1 MDSIREFYESG
12 GYSKDYS
19 FSDFKD
25 IVSSPF
31 KFLRESTNEFKEV
44 RFELFGV
51 FLPSHGR
58 FDKYIERCKKLLEEA
73 KEKGDDYKIGL
84 YSGIIERS
92 KEVKFKKRCRKK
104 QE

>member
-12 GYSKDYS
+12 GYFKEYS
-19 FSDFKD
+19 YSDFKD

-31 KFLRESTNEFKEV
+31 KFLRESTNEMKEV

-51 FLPSHGR
+51 FLPSHSR
-58 FDKYIERCKKLLEEA
+58 FDKYIEKCERLLNEA

-84 YSGIIERS
+84 YSGIIEKS
-92 KEVKFKKRCRKK
+92 KGVKFKKRCRKK
-104 QE
+104 PE

>member
-12 GYSKDYS
+12 GYSKEYS

-31 KFLRESTNEFKEV
+31 KFLRESTNEFKE
-44 RFELFGV
+44 LFGV
-51 FLPSHGR
+51 FLPSYGR
-58 FDKYIERCKKLLEEA
+58 VEKYIERCKVLLEEA

-92 KEVKFKKRCRKK
+92 KEVKFKKRCRRKP
-104 QE
+104 E

>member
-1 MDSIREFYESG
+1 MDSIKEFYESG

-51 FLPSHGR
+51 FLPSYSR
-58 FDKYIERCKKLLEEA
+58 FDKYIERCEKALEEA
-73 KEKGDDYKIGL
+73 KERGDDYKIGL
-84 YSGIIERS
+84 YSGIIEKS
-92 KEVKFKKRCRKK
+92 KGVKFKKRCRRKP
-104 QE
+104 E